1 MLEGKSD
8 EVAQEIT
15 ARMNAFDWSNA
26 EQLLAFEIEL
36 EEQYGYSRDEA
47 QAMTKAMAEGA
58 KATSNLTTT
67 VEIFG
72 DFYHATEK
80 LNSALEKTADLQWEY
95 ERMLKNGAKATELAT
110 KLEEQRQS
118 ILNSGYQALT
128 AYEAAKED

>member
-1 MLEGKSD
+1 MTADMAKGFTSKMEEVWNVSGEEGVKQIQDAYNTMLAGKSD

-15 ARMNAFDWSNA
+15 ARMNALDWSNA

-58 KATSNLTTT
+58 NATSNLTTT

-72 DFYHATEK
+72 DFYHATER
-80 LNSALEKTADLQWEY
+80 LNSAL
-95 ERMLKNGAKATELAT
+95 
-110 KLEEQRQS
+110 
-118 ILNSGYQALT
+118 
-128 AYEAAKED
+128 